1 MTGLRRYRATSVAV
15 LLCTAFAACAGSAG
29 AAAQTGGAAMPEVL
43 PQATGGTD
51 YGTPGTQSIV
61 AAPIAVLGQT
71 IVARGTMPGAAR
83 RTVILQRLDNKR
95 GGWRN
100 VARARV
106 RTTHRFEVRWRA
118 DRSGRIS
125 IRAVLARGPRRAA
138 AQSVPIVNVNVYR
151 PAMATYYGPG
161 FFGRQTACGQMLTP
175 DLVGVAHKRL
185 PCGTL
190 VAVMFAGRQIVVP
203 VVDRGPFNG
212 EFSWDL
218 TQATADA
225 LGFTGSGE
233 IGYVR
238 VDPDAPVAV
247 VDPDAPGAGPAPE
260 PADPSPPAAPAPA
273 PPAAPAPAPAS

>member
-1 MTGLRRYRATSVAV
+1 MTGFRRDRATLVAV
-15 LLCTAFAACAGSAG
+15 LCCTAFAACAGSAG
-29 AAAQTGGAAMPEVL
+29 AAPVTGGVAMPQVL
-43 PQATGGTD
+43 PATTGGSG
-51 YGTPGTQSIV
+51 YGDAGTQSIV
-61 AAPIAVLGQT
+61 TAPIAVLGQT
-71 IVARGTMPGAAR
+71 VVARGTMPGAAR
-83 RTVILQRLDNKR
+83 RTVILQRLDR
-95 GGWRN
+95 RRGWRN
-100 VARARV
+100 VARTRV
-106 RTTHRFEVRWRA
+106 RTTQRFEVRWRA

-125 IRAVLARGPRRAA
+125 IRAVLARGPRTAA
-138 AQSVPIVNVNVYR
+138 AQAAPVARVNVYR

-190 VAVMFAGRQIVVP
+190 VAVMFAGREIIVP

-212 EFSWDL
+212 DFTWDL

-238 VDPDAPVAV
+238 LDPDAPVAV
-247 VDPDAPGAGPAPE
+247 PDP
-260 PADPSPPAAPAPA
+260 PP
-273 PPAAPAPAPAS
+273 APAPAPAPEPAPGTPEPAPAPEPAPGP

>member
-1 MTGLRRYRATSVAV
+1 M
-15 LLCTAFAACAGSAG
+15 
-29 AAAQTGGAAMPEVL
+29 
-43 PQATGGTD
+43 
-51 YGTPGTQSIV
+51 
-61 AAPIAVLGQT
+61 
-71 IVARGTMPGAAR
+71 
-83 RTVILQRLDNKR
+83 ILQRLDNER

-100 VARARV
+100 VARTRV
-106 RTTHRFEVRWRA
+106 RTTQRFEVRWRA

-125 IRAVLARGPRRAA
+125 IRAVLARRARTA
-138 AQSVPIVNVNVYR
+138 ATQTAPIVNVNVYR

-212 EFSWDL
+212 DFSWDL

-247 VDPDAPGAGPAPE
+247 TVADAPA
-260 PADPSPPAAPAPA
+260 ADPAPA
-273 PPAAPAPAPAS
+273 PDPAARPGPSARRGGPGPGSAAATRLVAVSPRPGTSA